1 MADLTTKTAL
11 SVCAT
16 VGSRLPDLAIKN
28 GQLIFIQDKHVIAF
42 DFGGVRR
49 FYNQIIEIDTEA
61 ERDALSDMVSGA
73 FYFVI
78 DTACLWTYRNKWYQL
93 TTPPKEVLF
102 IGTELPALGSNR
114 TLYVDKLRK
123 EISVWD
129 SDTFEYIVVAEKTK
143 EMSADD
149 IDALFLK
156 IFN

>member
-78 DTACLWTYRNKWYQL
+78 DTACLWTYRDKWYQL

-129 SDTFEYIVVAEKTK
+129 SNTFEYIVVAEKTK

-156 IFN
+156 IYN